1 MEDLHPRPSHDGL
14 AIGRAGPITSMA
26 GPLATSQTKS
36 LPPLGVA
43 LLTGIAILVSLWR
56 DAAAGRWP
64 GSAGTI
70 TLAGYAALLL
80 VAVAACRYMRIG
92 IGELGLGRGRLGPR
106 LGGGAALALVL
117 TGPALI
123 HGVSTP
129 LALAAVLAAAG
140 VAVTEEVLFRGVL
153 FVSVRST
160 FGVVPAVVV
169 SSVAF
174 AAAHAA
180 TYPIAVLLL
189 GLVVG
194 LLLGT
199 WRAIVNDLVGP
210 ILAHTIADAVAG
222 AALAGG

>member
-1 MEDLHPRPSHDGL
+1 MADLEPRRGRDGL
-14 AIGRAGPITSMA
+14 AIDHAGPVTALA
-26 GPLATSQTKS
+26 GPVAMRPKDC

-43 LLTGIAILVSLWR
+43 LLTGLAILVSLWR

-64 GSAGTI
+64 GRAGPI
-70 TLAGYAALLL
+70 TLVGYAALLL
-80 VAVAACRYMRIG
+80 VAVAACRSMRIG
-92 IGELGLGRGRLGPR
+92 IGELGLGHDRLGPR
-106 LGGGAALALVL
+106 LGGGAALALAL

-129 LALAAVLAAAG
+129 LALAAVLAAAS

-153 FVSVRST
+153 FVLVRST

-169 SSVAF
+169 SGTAF

-180 TYPIAVLLL
+180 IYPISLLLL

-199 WRAIVNDLVGP
+199 WRAMVNDLVGP
-210 ILAHTIADAVAG
+210 ILAHTVADAVAG
-222 AALAGG
+222 AVLAGG